1 MTPTTKRYLF
11 LTEYVNIVY
20 MSRSE
25 LMGRPVWVRLR
36 ETLRERVDAIAR
48 VSRRSRGDVLREAM
62 EREVDG
68 LEWEYRVIERASDVR
83 AGRVQTISLSE
94 LNAELGDLDSVDASV
109 LDEIE

>member
-1 MTPTTKRYLF
+1 M
-11 LTEYVNIVY
+11 
-20 MSRSE
+20 
-25 LMGRPVWVRLR
+25 RLP

>member
-1 MTPTTKRYLF
+1 
-11 LTEYVNIVY
+11 

-25 LMGRPVWVRLR
+25 LMGRPVSVRLP

>member
-1 MTPTTKRYLF
+1 
-11 LTEYVNIVY
+11 
-20 MSRSE
+20 
-25 LMGRPVWVRLR
+25 MGRPVSVRLP

>member
-25 LMGRPVWVRLR
+25 LMGRPVSVRLP

-68 LEWEYRVIERASDVR
+68 LEWEYLVIERASDVR

>member
-1 MTPTTKRYLF
+1 VTPTTKRYLF

-25 LMGRPVWVRLR
+25 LMGRPVSVRLP

>member
-25 LMGRPVWVRLR
+25 LMGRPDSVRLP